1 MMITKYLEHFIKLH
15 EQLDGLIIINRDGII
30 EFSAMFNLEKKYIE
44 NEGFTGKYILDVFPT
59 LTEKT
64 SSHFRVMNS
73 GNPIINE
80 RQILTDISGNTF
92 EYLNSTYPIEYNNEI
107 IGTVEGSVFLS
118 VNGEPTRR
126 ATKELRHKH
135 SGSYLYHLDD
145 IVTADPAMIE
155 IKEKIRKIA
164 VENSPVLIYGETGTG
179 KELVAQ
185 AIHSHSLR
193 NDGPF
198 ISQNCSAIPN
208 SLLESTLF
216 GTVKGSFTGAENR
229 KGLFELADKG
239 TLFLDEV
246 NSMDISIQ
254 AKILKAIEE
263 KKIRRIGDENEK
275 EIDVRILSAMNQSP
289 YKAMEEGVLR
299 KDLYYRLGVI
309 QISLP
314 PLRERREDIM
324 LLTNLFLQKYNQRMV
339 KSIDGVSE
347 IVKNTFNNYE
357 WPGNVRELKNAVEHA
372 FIVAASNTITL
383 HDIPEHVL
391 YTNKDKE
398 KYFTKETH
406 ENKSLTQRVEEFEKG
421 IIRDAL
427 ASSKNITEAAG
438 KLQVTRQSLQYKI
451 DKYRLK

>member
-1 MMITKYLEHFIKLH
+1 MITKYLEHFSKMLY
-15 EQLDGLIIINRDGII
+15 EQLDGLIIVNKDGII
-30 EFSAMFNLEKKYIE
+30 EFSAMFNIETKYME

-64 SSHFRVMNS
+64 SSHFRVMKS

-80 RQILTDISGNTF
+80 RQVVTAISGTTF
-92 EYLNSTYPIEYNNEI
+92 DFLNSTYPIEYQNEI
-107 IGTVEGSVFLS
+107 IGTIEGSVILS
-118 VNGEPTRR
+118 INGKPTRR
-126 ATKELRHKH
+126 ENNESKPKH
-135 SGSYLYHLDD
+135 SGNYLYHLDD
-145 IVTADPAMIE
+145 IVTANPAMIE

-164 VENSPVLIYGETGTG
+164 VEDSPVLIYGETGTG

-193 NDGPF
+193 SNGPF

-246 NSMDISIQ
+246 NSMDMSIQ

-263 KKIRRIGDENEK
+263 KKIRSIGDEKEK
-275 EIDVRILSAMNQSP
+275 EIDVRIISAMNQSP
-289 YKAMEEGVLR
+289 YKAIEEGVLR
-299 KDLYYRLGVI
+299 QDLYYRLGVI
-309 QISLP
+309 QVSLP
-314 PLRERREDIM
+314 PLRERKDDIM
-324 LLTNLFLQKYNQRMV
+324 LLATILIKKYNQKMG
-339 KSIDGVSE
+339 KNIEGLSE

-357 WPGNVRELKNAVEHA
+357 WPGNVRELKNAMEHA
-372 FIVAASNTITL
+372 FIVTSGNTIAL
-383 HDIPEHVL
+383 HDIPEHIL
-391 YTNKDKE
+391 YTNKEKE
-398 KYFTKETH
+398 KYFMKDTL
-406 ENKSLTQRVEEFEKG
+406 ENKPLTQRVEEYEKG
-421 IIRDAL
+421 IILDVL
-427 ASSKNITEAAG
+427 AASKNITEAAG
-438 KLQVTRQSLQYKI
+438 KLQITRQSLQYKI